1 MQVCDTKILVGMR
14 DPFKTFIKNIQ
25 MKTNI
30 GKRFLQLLKDR
41 DFKKLF

>member
-1 MQVCDTKILVGMR
+1 
-14 DPFKTFIKNIQ
+14 

-41 DFKKLF
+41 DFKKLFLIKKESQTTYSAIINDDKQYQST